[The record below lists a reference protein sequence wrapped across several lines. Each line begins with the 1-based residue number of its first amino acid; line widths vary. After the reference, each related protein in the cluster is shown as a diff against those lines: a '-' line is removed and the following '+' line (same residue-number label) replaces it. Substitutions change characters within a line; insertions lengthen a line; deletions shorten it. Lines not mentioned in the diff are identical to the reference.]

1 MKEIVVLS
9 MKHANIKQQ
18 TENSKPSAANGPWE
32 CWGLRQPLS
41 ELTSDRRNVCWV
53 YVEAKR
59 RRYHVGED
67 LCFAYSL
74 QLPNRPT
81 AKKNVNYDRNW
92 SILVTKIYQWPY
104 SRIELNKVGRSA
116 KSRLVSLE
124 QNLVQLSDSHST
136 IYAGVTS
143 LEQAQI
149 QITWEI
155 FFPWL

>member
-1 MKEIVVLS
+1 M
-9 MKHANIKQQ
+9 
-18 TENSKPSAANGPWE
+18 
-32 CWGLRQPLS
+32 
-41 ELTSDRRNVCWV
+41 
-53 YVEAKR
+53 
-59 RRYHVGED
+59 
-67 LCFAYSL
+67 
-74 QLPNRPT
+74 
-81 AKKNVNYDRNW
+81 
-92 SILVTKIYQWPY
+92 TKIYQWPY